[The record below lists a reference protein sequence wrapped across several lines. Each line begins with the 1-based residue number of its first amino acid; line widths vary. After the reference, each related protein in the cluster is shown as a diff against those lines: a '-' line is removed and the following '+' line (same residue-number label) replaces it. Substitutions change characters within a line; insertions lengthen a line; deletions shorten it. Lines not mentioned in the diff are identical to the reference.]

1 MSMRVDDLVA
11 KYVELRDKKSAMKKQ
26 FDEKMK
32 PLNKAMEQIEAA
44 LLKTSIATGI
54 ESFKTGS
61 GTAYVATQTSASIAD
76 WDSYRDFLDS
86 LPEEERWYY
95 VDKRANKTAIE
106 QYKQDNSD
114 LPPGINWSERRTI
127 NVRRS

>member
-1 MSMRVDDLVA
+1 MTMRVDDLVA
-11 KYVELRDKKSAMKKQ
+11 KYVELRDLKSEMKKGL
-26 FDEKMK
+26 DAKLK
-32 PLNKAMEQIEAA
+32 PINKAMEQIEAA

-54 ESFKTGS
+54 DSFKTGS

-76 WDSYRDFLDS
+76 WDTYQAFLNE

-95 VDKRANKTAIE
+95 LDKRANKTAIE
-106 QYKQDNSD
+106 QYKNDNED
-114 LPPGINWSERRTI
+114 LPPGINWSERRVI